1 MDVSTHRVRTKT
13 ARKAGSWGRSEVMS
27 ERNGKRGAP
36 GHLGGKT
43 CFQNWVERGL
53 SNQATLLEQRR
64 QGVWRNHGPGGRRL
78 CLVLSGENVGWV
90 GWPLTQ
96 NLGDR
101 GTG

>member
-64 QGVWRNHGPGGRRL
+64 QGEITDLGVEGCVL
-78 CLVLSGENVGWV
+78 CYQE
-90 GWPLTQ
+90 
-96 NLGDR
+96 R
-101 GTG
+101 M

>member
-1 MDVSTHRVRTKT
+1 
-13 ARKAGSWGRSEVMS
+13 MS

-64 QGVWRNHGPGGRRL
+64 QGEITDLGVEGCVL
-78 CLVLSGENVGWV
+78 CYQV